1 MFEQGR
7 VRGWVVALAG
17 RPCTRGRWGRRRR
30 APRGPPGTRS
40 PRSTGQCWSRS
51 NLQNL
56 DSLTATTL
64 LYAGS
69 HVSDVVLVES
79 RSKVFHSLRIYFT
92 DIWNQAFI
100 QDQFIALI
108 YIWEGSCRKLRLENS
123 SNPFGVPCIFTNKGH
138 NHPWASQLRLIIV

>member
-30 APRGPPGTRS
+30 APRGPPGTLS

-108 YIWEGSCRKLRLENS
+108 YINRCPACEVSRTQYSSQPARPSGSPAGPSIGSGL
-123 SNPFGVPCIFTNKGH
+123 PHMQDIY
-138 NHPWASQLRLIIV
+138 